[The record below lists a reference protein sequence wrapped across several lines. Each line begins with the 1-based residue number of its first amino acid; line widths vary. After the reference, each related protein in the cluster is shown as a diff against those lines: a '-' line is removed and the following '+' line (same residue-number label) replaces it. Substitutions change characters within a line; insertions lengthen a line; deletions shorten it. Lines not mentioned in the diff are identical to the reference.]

1 MEAQRGQATC
11 LRSHSR
17 KCLSL
22 GTNPCLSGP
31 PGSSL
36 LLPCWFLQAHLL
48 NINHMYVP
56 QQVERFKLAEFLGN
70 AFFYSEIMY
79 AWSLVFY

>member
-1 MEAQRGQATC
+1 MPEITQQKVSEPGHKPMFIR
-11 LRSHSR
+11 
-17 KCLSL
+17 
-22 GTNPCLSGP
+22 P

-56 QQVERFKLAEFLGN
+56 QLVERFKLAEFLGN
-70 AFFYSEIMY
+70 AFFYSEITY